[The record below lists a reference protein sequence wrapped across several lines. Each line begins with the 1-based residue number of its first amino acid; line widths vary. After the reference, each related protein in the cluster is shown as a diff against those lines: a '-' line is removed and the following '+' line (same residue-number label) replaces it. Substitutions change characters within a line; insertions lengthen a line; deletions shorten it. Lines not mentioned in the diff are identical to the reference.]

1 VGQSRS
7 SSDEPAPSALELVVV
22 AGDAIR
28 LTTLPA
34 CGAVTLGRGEECE
47 VRIDNRSVS
56 RRHAVLH
63 LGPPLRLQ
71 DLGSANGTFVHDTRT
86 PRDTASTHPLR
97 KLSKETIEIEIGA
110 RVSLGSIP
118 IVIRR
123 AAAERQPH
131 AAPDHIVVRDPGM
144 RVLYEQLTRVARS
157 TISVLVLGETG
168 VGKEVLARAVH
179 RCERSGARARGKD
192 GGEKPG
198 PKSRSRDGGERTCGQ
213 TTDARA
219 GLGAPE
225 DRGSPGAV
233 RGEPD
238 TRGEATR
245 DIAPNAWS
253 IDSTSTGSLGHAP
266 ILEGSPDA
274 GAHGSA
280 SLRYVAFTATP
291 PLSIAI
297 GAPRPAHPGP
307 TQARG
312 GHTAGRKV
320 SAAHLGP
327 G

>member
-34 CGAVTLGRGEECE
+34 CDAVTLGRGEECE

-86 PRDTASTHPLR
+86 PRNTASTHPLR

-168 VGKEVLARAVH
+168 VGKEVLAR
-179 RCERSGARARGKD
+179 RPRSVA
-192 GGEKPG
+192 
-198 PKSRSRDGGERTCGQ
+198 
-213 TTDARA
+213 ARA
-219 GLGAPE
+219 GAIPRAQL
-225 DRGSPGAV
+225 RGTA
-233 RGEPD
+233 
-238 TRGEATR
+238 
-245 DIAPNAWS
+245 
-253 IDSTSTGSLGHAP
+253 
-266 ILEGSPDA
+266 
-274 GAHGSA
+274 
-280 SLRYVAFTATP
+280 AF
-291 PLSIAI
+291 
-297 GAPRPAHPGP
+297 APRG
-307 TQARG
+307 
-312 GHTAGRKV
+312 
-320 SAAHLGP
+320 
-327 G
+327 